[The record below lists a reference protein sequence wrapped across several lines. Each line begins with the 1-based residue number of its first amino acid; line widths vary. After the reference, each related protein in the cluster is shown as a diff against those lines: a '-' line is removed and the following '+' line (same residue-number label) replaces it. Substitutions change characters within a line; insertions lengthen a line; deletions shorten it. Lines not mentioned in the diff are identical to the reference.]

1 MGRRVHRPRRRR
13 AGGLAQDRHPRSYGR
28 QPGRH
33 PGGACRRHLRHALP
47 DGLFAEVRSESR
59 RGDPVR
65 SLARGSRAARARGG
79 GLQVHLGV
87 GNGGGDR
94 LSRDLRLD
102 PRRDGPVLAAAPRRR
117 GPRHEHDVSSA
128 GVRGGARAGAVR
140 GRAGL
145 ADGPRHGRGVRRR
158 RDDSL
163 EPALAIVYFV
173 TLNALG
179 HLAFVGSR
187 MTTALFALQLG
198 ASPFTVG
205 TLMSLFALLPML
217 LSVSSGRLIDRIG
230 PRWPLIIAFA
240 ALACGAALPFL
251 FPSLQVLFLSST
263 LLGVG
268 FMCVH
273 IGMNSVIGAHG
284 APEQR
289 ALNFSWLALGFSFSG
304 SLGPLVAGYAIEGFG
319 HAGAFLVL
327 AFFPLLALGLLLP
340 RRRPLPRP
348 DHSAG
353 SRRLLDLFRVPGLRR
368 TFIVSGMLAMGW
380 DLYSFLMPLYGARL
394 GLAAATIGSI
404 MASFAVATFVVRLA
418 MPVLIRRVRQ
428 WRVLVASMA
437 IAGTSYALF
446 PFVTSVPLLMANSFA
461 LGLGLGCAQP
471 VIMSL
476 LYEASPPGR
485 QGEAV
490 GVRTTMINA
499 SSTFIPLASGA
510 LSVLAGSMSPAF
522 WLLAACLLAGAWF
535 ARRRVR

>member
-1 MGRRVHRPRRRR
+1 
-13 AGGLAQDRHPRSYGR
+13 
-28 QPGRH
+28 
-33 PGGACRRHLRHALP
+33 
-47 DGLFAEVRSESR
+47 
-59 RGDPVR
+59 
-65 SLARGSRAARARGG
+65 
-79 GLQVHLGV
+79 
-87 GNGGGDR
+87 
-94 LSRDLRLD
+94 
-102 PRRDGPVLAAAPRRR
+102 
-117 GPRHEHDVSSA
+117 
-128 GVRGGARAGAVR
+128 
-140 GRAGL
+140 
-145 ADGPRHGRGVRRR
+145 VRRR
-158 RDDSL
+158 RDDPL
-163 EPALAIVYFV
+163 ESALAIVYFV

-205 TLMSLFALLPML
+205 ALMSLFALLPML
-217 LSVSSGRLIDRIG
+217 LSVASGRLIDRVG
-230 PRWPLIIAFA
+230 PRRPLAAAFA

-251 FPSLQVLFLSST
+251 FPSLQILFLSSP
-263 LLGVG
+263 LLGLG

-327 AFFPLLALGLLLP
+327 AFFPLLALGLLLA

-348 DHSAG
+348 EHSAG

-368 TFIVSGMLAMGW
+368 TFIVSAMLAMGW

-404 MASFAVATFVVRLA
+404 MASFALATFVVRLA

-428 WRVLVASMA
+428 WRILVASMA
-437 IAGTSYALF
+437 IAGASYVLF
-446 PFVTSVPLLMANSFA
+446 PFVTSVPLLMADSFA

-510 LSVLAGSMSPAF
+510 LSVLAGSMAPAF

-535 ARRRVR
+535 ARRRIG

>member
-1 MGRRVHRPRRRR
+1 
-13 AGGLAQDRHPRSYGR
+13 
-28 QPGRH
+28 
-33 PGGACRRHLRHALP
+33 
-47 DGLFAEVRSESR
+47 
-59 RGDPVR
+59 
-65 SLARGSRAARARGG
+65 
-79 GLQVHLGV
+79 
-87 GNGGGDR
+87 
-94 LSRDLRLD
+94 
-102 PRRDGPVLAAAPRRR
+102 
-117 GPRHEHDVSSA
+117 
-128 GVRGGARAGAVR
+128 
-140 GRAGL
+140 
-145 ADGPRHGRGVRRR
+145 VRRR

-163 EPALAIVYFV
+163 ESALAIVYFV

-205 TLMSLFALLPML
+205 ALMSLFALLPML
-217 LSVSSGRLIDRIG
+217 LSVASGRLIDRVG
-230 PRWPLIIAFA
+230 PRRPLAAAFA

-251 FPSLQVLFLSST
+251 FPSLQILFLSSP
-263 LLGVG
+263 LLGLG

-327 AFFPLLALGLLLP
+327 SFFPLLALGLLLP

-348 DHSAG
+348 EHSAG
-353 SRRLLDLFRVPGLRR
+353 SRHLLDLFRVPGLRR
-368 TFIVSGMLAMGW
+368 TFIVSAMLAMGW

-404 MASFAVATFVVRLA
+404 MASFALATFVVRLA

-437 IAGTSYALF
+437 IAGTSYVLF
-446 PFVTSVPLLMANSFA
+446 PFVTSVPLLMADSFA

-510 LSVLAGSMSPAF
+510 LSVAAGSMAPAF

>member
-1 MGRRVHRPRRRR
+1 
-13 AGGLAQDRHPRSYGR
+13 
-28 QPGRH
+28 
-33 PGGACRRHLRHALP
+33 
-47 DGLFAEVRSESR
+47 
-59 RGDPVR
+59 
-65 SLARGSRAARARGG
+65 
-79 GLQVHLGV
+79 
-87 GNGGGDR
+87 
-94 LSRDLRLD
+94 
-102 PRRDGPVLAAAPRRR
+102 
-117 GPRHEHDVSSA
+117 
-128 GVRGGARAGAVR
+128 
-140 GRAGL
+140 
-145 ADGPRHGRGVRRR
+145 VRRR

-163 EPALAIVYFV
+163 ESALAIVYFV

-198 ASPFTVG
+198 ASPLTVG
-205 TLMSLFALLPML
+205 ALMSLFALLPML
-217 LSVSSGRLIDRIG
+217 LSVASGRLIDRAG
-230 PRWPLIIAFA
+230 PRRPLAAAFG
-240 ALACGAALPFL
+240 ALACGTALPFL
-251 FPSLQVLFLSST
+251 FPSLQILFLSST
-263 LLGVG
+263 LLGLA

-327 AFFPLLALGLLLP
+327 SFFPLLALGLLLA
-340 RRRPLPRP
+340 RRRALPRP
-348 DHSAG
+348 DRSSGPRH
-353 SRRLLDLFRVPGLRR
+353 LLDLFRVPGLRR
-368 TFIVSGMLAMGW
+368 TFIVSAMLAMGW

-404 MASFAVATFVVRLA
+404 MASFALATFVVRLA

-437 IAGTSYALF
+437 IAGASYVLF
-446 PFVTSVPLLMANSFA
+446 PFVTSVPLLMADSFA

-510 LSVLAGSMSPAF
+510 LSVAAGSMAPAF

>member
-1 MGRRVHRPRRRR
+1 
-13 AGGLAQDRHPRSYGR
+13 
-28 QPGRH
+28 
-33 PGGACRRHLRHALP
+33 
-47 DGLFAEVRSESR
+47 
-59 RGDPVR
+59 
-65 SLARGSRAARARGG
+65 
-79 GLQVHLGV
+79 
-87 GNGGGDR
+87 
-94 LSRDLRLD
+94 
-102 PRRDGPVLAAAPRRR
+102 
-117 GPRHEHDVSSA
+117 
-128 GVRGGARAGAVR
+128 
-140 GRAGL
+140 
-145 ADGPRHGRGVRRR
+145 VRRR

-198 ASPFTVG
+198 ASPLTVG
-205 TLMSLFALLPML
+205 ALMSLFALLPML
-217 LSVSSGRLIDRIG
+217 LSVASGRLIDRVG
-230 PRWPLIIAFA
+230 PRWPLAAAFA
-240 ALACGAALPFL
+240 ALACGAALPFF
-251 FPSLQVLFLSST
+251 FPSLRILFLSST
-263 LLGVG
+263 LLGLG

-284 APEQR
+284 APEGR

-340 RRRPLPRP
+340 RKRPLPRP
-348 DHSAG
+348 ERSAG
-353 SRRLLDLFRVPGLRR
+353 NRRLLDLFRVPGLRR

-437 IAGTSYALF
+437 IAGTRYGPQA
-446 PFVTSVPLLMANSFA
+446 
-461 LGLGLGCAQP
+461 
-471 VIMSL
+471 
-476 LYEASPPGR
+476 
-485 QGEAV
+485 
-490 GVRTTMINA
+490 
-499 SSTFIPLASGA
+499 
-510 LSVLAGSMSPAF
+510 
-522 WLLAACLLAGAWF
+522 
-535 ARRRVR
+535 

>member
-1 MGRRVHRPRRRR
+1 
-13 AGGLAQDRHPRSYGR
+13 
-28 QPGRH
+28 
-33 PGGACRRHLRHALP
+33 
-47 DGLFAEVRSESR
+47 
-59 RGDPVR
+59 
-65 SLARGSRAARARGG
+65 
-79 GLQVHLGV
+79 
-87 GNGGGDR
+87 
-94 LSRDLRLD
+94 
-102 PRRDGPVLAAAPRRR
+102 
-117 GPRHEHDVSSA
+117 
-128 GVRGGARAGAVR
+128 
-140 GRAGL
+140 
-145 ADGPRHGRGVRRR
+145 
-158 RDDSL
+158 
-163 EPALAIVYFV
+163 LAIVYFV

-230 PRWPLIIAFA
+230 PRQPLITAFA
-240 ALACGAALPFL
+240 ALAIGGVLPFL
-251 FPSLQVLFLSST
+251 FPSLEILFLSST
-263 LLGVG
+263 LLGLG

-340 RRRPLPRP
+340 RKRPLPRP
-348 DHSAG
+348 DHSPEN
-353 SRRLLDLFRVPGLRR
+353 RHLLDLFRVPGLRR

-404 MASFAVATFVVRLA
+404 MATFALATFVVRLA

-428 WRVLVASMA
+428 WRVLTVSMA
-437 IAGTSYALF
+437 IAGLSYLLF

-476 LYEASPPGR
+476 LYETSPPGR

-510 LSVLAGSMSPAF
+510 LSAAAGMTPAF

>member
-13 AGGLAQDRHPRSYGR
+13 AGGLAQDRHPRSDAR
-28 QPGRH
+28 QPRRH
-33 PGGACRRHLRHALP
+33 SGGPCRRHLRHALP
-47 DGLFAEVRSESR
+47 EGFFPKVRSESR

-65 SLARGSRAARARGG
+65 RLARGSRAARACGG
-79 GLQVHLGV
+79 RLQVHLGV
-87 GNGGGDR
+87 RTGGGDR
-94 LSRDLRLD
+94 ISRNLRLD
-102 PRRDGPVLAAAPRRR
+102 AGRAGSVLAAAPPRR
-117 GPRHEHDVSSA
+117 GPRHEHHVSSA

-145 ADGPRHGRGVRRR
+145 VDGPRHGRGVRRR
-158 RDDSL
+158 RDDGL
-163 EPALAIVYFV
+163 ESALAIVYFV
-173 TLNALG
+173 ALNALG

-230 PRWPLIIAFA
+230 PRWPLIIA
-240 ALACGAALPFL
+240 
-251 FPSLQVLFLSST
+251 
-263 LLGVG
+263 
-268 FMCVH
+268 
-273 IGMNSVIGAHG
+273 IGAHG

-404 MASFAVATFVVRLA
+404 MASFALATFVVRLA
-418 MPVLIRRVRQ
+418 MPVLIRRVPQ

-437 IAGTSYALF
+437 IAGMSYLLF
-446 PFVTSVPLLMANSFA
+446 PFVSSVPL
-461 LGLGLGCAQP
+461 
-471 VIMSL
+471 
-476 LYEASPPGR
+476 
-485 QGEAV
+485 
-490 GVRTTMINA
+490 
-499 SSTFIPLASGA
+499 
-510 LSVLAGSMSPAF
+510 
-522 WLLAACLLAGAWF
+522 
-535 ARRRVR
+535 

>member
-1 MGRRVHRPRRRR
+1 
-13 AGGLAQDRHPRSYGR
+13 
-28 QPGRH
+28 
-33 PGGACRRHLRHALP
+33 
-47 DGLFAEVRSESR
+47 
-59 RGDPVR
+59 
-65 SLARGSRAARARGG
+65 
-79 GLQVHLGV
+79 
-87 GNGGGDR
+87 
-94 LSRDLRLD
+94 
-102 PRRDGPVLAAAPRRR
+102 
-117 GPRHEHDVSSA
+117 
-128 GVRGGARAGAVR
+128 
-140 GRAGL
+140 
-145 ADGPRHGRGVRRR
+145 
-158 RDDSL
+158 
-163 EPALAIVYFV
+163 LAIVYFV

-205 TLMSLFALLPML
+205 ALMSLFALLPML

-230 PRWPLIIAFA
+230 PRRPLAAAFA
-240 ALACGAALPFL
+240 ALAIGGVLPSLFPFL
-251 FPSLQVLFLSST
+251 EILFLSST
-263 LLGVG
+263 LLGLA

-340 RRRPLPRP
+340 RERPLPRP
-348 DHSAG
+348 DHSV
-353 SRRLLDLFRVPGLRR
+353 SLPENRHLLDLFRVPGLRR
-368 TFIVSGMLAMGW
+368 TFIVSGVLAMGW
-380 DLYSFLMPLYGARL
+380 DLYSFLIPLYGARL
-394 GLAAATIGSI
+394 GLAAATIGSV
-404 MASFAVATFVVRLA
+404 MASFALATFVVRLA

-428 WRVLVASMA
+428 WRVLTASMA
-437 IAGTSYALF
+437 IAGLSYVLF

-510 LSVLAGSMSPAF
+510 LSAAAGMSPAF

-535 ARRRVR
+535 ARRRLR

>member
-1 MGRRVHRPRRRR
+1 
-13 AGGLAQDRHPRSYGR
+13 
-28 QPGRH
+28 
-33 PGGACRRHLRHALP
+33 
-47 DGLFAEVRSESR
+47 
-59 RGDPVR
+59 
-65 SLARGSRAARARGG
+65 
-79 GLQVHLGV
+79 
-87 GNGGGDR
+87 
-94 LSRDLRLD
+94 
-102 PRRDGPVLAAAPRRR
+102 
-117 GPRHEHDVSSA
+117 
-128 GVRGGARAGAVR
+128 
-140 GRAGL
+140 
-145 ADGPRHGRGVRRR
+145 
-158 RDDSL
+158 
-163 EPALAIVYFV
+163 LAIVYFV

-187 MTTALFALQLG
+187 MTTALFALQHG

-217 LSVSSGRLIDRIG
+217 LAVSSGRLIDRIG
-230 PRWPLIIAFA
+230 PRGPLITAFA
-240 ALACGAALPFL
+240 ALAIGGVLPFL
-251 FPSLQVLFLSST
+251 
-263 LLGVG
+263 
-268 FMCVH
+268 
-273 IGMNSVIGAHG
+273 NSVIGAHG

-340 RRRPLPRP
+340 RKRPLPRP
-348 DHSAG
+348 DHSL
-353 SRRLLDLFRVPGLRR
+353 SLPENRHLLDLFRVPALRR
-368 TFIVSGMLAMGW
+368 TFIVSGILAMGW
-380 DLYSFLMPLYGARL
+380 DLYSFLMPLYGVRL

-404 MASFAVATFVVRLA
+404 MATFALATFVVRLA

-428 WRVLVASMA
+428 WRVLAASMA
-437 IAGTSYALF
+437 IAGLSYLLF

-499 SSTFIPLASGA
+499 SSTFIPLVSGA
-510 LSVLAGSMSPAF
+510 LSAASGMRPAF